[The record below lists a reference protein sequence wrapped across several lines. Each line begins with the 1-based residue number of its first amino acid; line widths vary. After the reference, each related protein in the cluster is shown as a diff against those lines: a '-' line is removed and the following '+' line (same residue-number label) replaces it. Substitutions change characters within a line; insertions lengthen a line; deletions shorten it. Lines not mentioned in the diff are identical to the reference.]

1 MVIRGR
7 AILLPLASI
16 ILPVFGQTKSVRG
29 FVMDDAGA
37 PLRDVSIEFPADVS
51 TSYPTSDG
59 EGHFR
64 FFVAVNS
71 VIFRRAGFIS
81 QRVSLSDLSDLRV
94 ILRRAPFASLPIC
107 KANQL
112 CSHNQTYESALCFP
126 KVAGLE
132 IGPLQTGSD
141 SVGRNFFSAGQ
152 IVHVESGYAGRDNL
166 TRDSELWDSSQF
178 SENVYLVHQESW
190 LREQRAID
198 ARGRTPDGKYW
209 RYLQAA
215 PESVRYFGVDKA
227 IADRFDKLFD
237 GVCER
242 FDWPH

>member
-81 QRVSLSDLSDLRV
+81 
-94 ILRRAPFASLPIC
+94 
-107 KANQL
+107 
-112 CSHNQTYESALCFP
+112 
-126 KVAGLE
+126 
-132 IGPLQTGSD
+132 
-141 SVGRNFFSAGQ
+141 
-152 IVHVESGYAGRDNL
+152 
-166 TRDSELWDSSQF
+166 
-178 SENVYLVHQESW
+178 
-190 LREQRAID
+190 
-198 ARGRTPDGKYW
+198 
-209 RYLQAA
+209 
-215 PESVRYFGVDKA
+215 
-227 IADRFDKLFD
+227 
-237 GVCER
+237 
-242 FDWPH
+242 